1 MEFERTHNFKMT
13 ELETE
18 IKSLKSR
25 IEGYEDE
32 RSKSND
38 PVEKKL
44 LLETINK
51 ARDTLNRLMDQQSAG
66 NISSSNL

>member
-1 MEFERTHNFKMT
+1 MT
-13 ELETE
+13 ELTAKIASLET
-18 IKSLKSR
+18 R
-25 IEGYEDE
+25 IEGYEDRE
-32 RSKSND
+32 SKSND